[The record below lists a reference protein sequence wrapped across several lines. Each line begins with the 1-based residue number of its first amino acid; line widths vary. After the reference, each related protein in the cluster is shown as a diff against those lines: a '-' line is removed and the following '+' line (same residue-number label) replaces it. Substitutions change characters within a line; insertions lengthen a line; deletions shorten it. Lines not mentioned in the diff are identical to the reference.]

1 MAMESIGSIMGRGM
15 DLSPSRASRQQMTNS
30 ENEQNDELDRY
41 IMSNDPEAKRHN
53 PPETVLC
60 EYCGAQRYTKGINFG
75 SRVIWMPY
83 GPERCTCPEAVAAY
97 EKAEAERLAKE
108 EAERK
113 AEETRKLNERIH
125 KIIGESGMGERFLR
139 RTFDTFQITDENH
152 KAANTAKKYAD
163 SFADL
168 LPKRGQPEPGRNGL
182 FIAGPKGTGK
192 THLAAAVANQ
202 LIQNGT
208 PVICMTM
215 IDLLERIKRTFAREG
230 ADEGT
235 VLRLYKTVP
244 LLVIDD
250 MGKEPPTEWAVSTIY
265 NIINGRYE
273 AYLPTIVTTN
283 YDDKTLIAR
292 MTPKETRDSVTA
304 EATIDRLMEM
314 CIGVV
319 MAGQSWRQ
327 R

>member
-1 MAMESIGSIMGRGM
+1 
-15 DLSPSRASRQQMTNS
+15 
-30 ENEQNDELDRY
+30 
-41 IMSNDPEAKRHN
+41 MSNDPRAEGMN
-53 PPETVLC
+53 PPPPAPC
-60 EYCGAQRYTKGINFG
+60 EYCGAMRYTKGINFG
-75 SRVIWMPY
+75 SRLLWMPT

-113 AEETRKLNERIH
+113 AEETRKLNDRIRR
-125 KIIGESGMGERFLR
+125 IVGESGMGERFLR
-139 RTFDTFQITDENH
+139 RTFDTFQITEENQG
-152 KAANTAKKYAD
+152 AARTAKRYAD
-163 SFADL
+163 SFAEL

-202 LIQNGT
+202 LIQQGT

-230 ADEGT
+230 ADEGA
-235 VLRLYKTVP
+235 VLSLYKTVP

-250 MGKEPPTEWAVSTIY
+250 MGKEPPTEWAVSTVY

-283 YDDKTLIAR
+283 YDDKTLVAR
-292 MTPKETRDSVTA
+292 MTPQATRDSVTA

-314 CIGVV
+314 CRGVV
-319 MAGQSWRQ
+319 MTGQSWRA